1 MKGVHMLTYGKTKRE
16 ETKYVGELIEQAT
29 KDKMDIQ
36 NNPND
41 AACFADCVRLC
52 KDGQYDEVP
61 DRVLARKLMSLKDPN
76 AKPISLGHVT
86 ITHLSK
92 KGVTSVIRGD
102 ATQVVAMQADGWSID
117 KAESVEKFQS

>member
-1 MKGVHMLTYGKTKRE
+1 MLTYDKTKRE

-61 DRVLARKLMSLKDPN
+61 ERVLARKLMSLKDPN

-86 ITHLSK
+86 ITQLSK
-92 KGVTSVIRGD
+92 NGVTSVIQGD

>member
-1 MKGVHMLTYGKTKRE
+1 MLTMGKTKRE
-16 ETKYVGELIEQAT
+16 EIQYVGELIEQAT

-52 KDGQYDEVP
+52 KDGQYDEVQQ
-61 DRVLARKLMSLKDPN
+61 RVLARKLMSLKDPN
-76 AKPISLGHVT
+76 AKPVSLGHVT

-92 KGVTSVIRGD
+92 KGVTSTIRGD
-102 ATQVVAMQADGWSID
+102 AGQVVAMQSDGWSID
-117 KAESVEKFQS
+117 KATSEEQFQS

>member
-1 MKGVHMLTYGKTKRE
+1 MLTYGKTKRE
-16 ETKYVGELIEQAT
+16 ETKYVGELIEQAAG
-29 KDKMDIQ
+29 DKLDIV

-61 DRVLARKLMSLKDPN
+61 ERVLARKLMSLKDAN
-76 AKPISLGHVT
+76 EKPISLGHVT

-92 KGVTSVIRGD
+92 NGATSVIHGD
-102 ATQVVAMQADGWSID
+102 TSQVVAMQSDGWSID

>member
-1 MKGVHMLTYGKTKRE
+1 MLTYGKTKRE
-16 ETKYVGELIEQAT
+16 ETKYVGELIEQASG
-29 KDKMDIQ
+29 DKLDIV

-61 DRVLARKLMSLKDPN
+61 ERVLARKLMSVKDAN
-76 AKPISLGHVT
+76 AKPVSLGHVT

-92 KGVTSVIRGD
+92 KGVISIIHGDTS
-102 ATQVVAMQADGWSID
+102 QVTAMQADGWAID